1 MRNNPIHIPTVKK
14 YLKIFT
20 QTLAGLKKLYLC
32 NAFEKQTYC

>member
-20 QTLAGLKKLYLC
+20 QTLAGLKKAVPL
-32 NAFEKQTYC
+32 QRI